1 MFAARGIS
9 VSLSIFVLVYSV
21 LSVAILCVW
30 RRVWVWGHRHSAKS
44 CADLLFALRV
54 APLVVA
60 TGVTLVLAVPSFL
73 LLEPRTVNESLGGP
87 SVWLAFS
94 GMAVLMAGV
103 WNAAIALMRASRTVA
118 HWSTGKSVTGPNL
131 IDSKKSVS
139 VLRSSAGAPPL
150 ITAGIGRPS
159 VWLSQAAEFV
169 LTEREL
175 QSALRHEFVHVR
187 RRDNLR
193 KLILRLVAFPGME
206 RLENAWR
213 EATEMTAD
221 DAAVSSIS
229 EALDLAA
236 AVIKLSRLA
245 ALHPPAELTTALVH
259 SPAGSVNARVERLIA
274 WKDRRNDRPQNR
286 FNRYSFGYAFCAAIA
301 AVAALAVSYSAL
313 LIRMHAATEWL
324 VR

>member
-9 VSLSIFVLVYSV
+9 VSLSIFFLVYSA
-21 LSVAILCVW
+21 LSLVVVCVW
-30 RRVWVWGHRHSAKS
+30 RRLWVWGQRHTARS

-54 APLVVA
+54 APLMVA
-60 TGVTLVLAVPSFL
+60 TGVTLALAVPSFL
-73 LLEPRTVNESLGGP
+73 LLEPRAGNESLGGP
-87 SVWLAFS
+87 SIWLACS
-94 GMAVLMAGV
+94 GMAVLLAGA
-103 WNAAIALMRASRTVA
+103 WNAAAALIRVSRTVA
-118 HWSTGKSVTGPNL
+118 RWSSGASPIGMNPV
-131 IDSKKSVS
+131 DSKNSVS
-139 VLRSSAGAPPL
+139 IMRSSATAPPL
-150 ITAGIGRPS
+150 ITAGIRRPR
-159 VWLSQAAEFV
+159 VWVSRAAEFV

-175 QSALRHEFVHVR
+175 HGALRHEVAHVL

-206 RLENAWR
+206 KLENVWR

-245 ALHPPAELTTALVH
+245 SLQPPEELTTALVH

-274 WKDRRNDRPQNR
+274 WKDGRQNLS
-286 FNRYSFGYAFCAAIA
+286 RYSLGYALCAATA
-301 AVAALAVSYSAL
+301 ALTALAVTYSAL
-313 LIRMHAATEWL
+313 LIDMHAATEWL